1 MAVRNSQKKAS
12 NSIYQ
17 REDGRYEKR
26 VYLGKGSDGKKK
38 YRSIYGNT
46 RREVLNKLNEEM
58 KNQKKYETDIE
69 DTVFRDY
76 ALYWMKKYKY
86 PNLKPVSYDR
96 LEQTYN
102 TVCEYIGW
110 VQMGNINTD
119 DIQDMINDLSRKR
132 AYSTVKKNY
141 EFVNGVFKQTVNM
154 GKLDFNPCVAVS
166 MPRERNMAVQT
177 KAIEILTQEETD
189 AMYTFNEKI
198 KKSNNQFYKHMPA
211 LLLMLNTGWRV
222 GELLALEW
230 EDINFKE
237 RNARINKTLAQA
249 KPRDDDGEVTSN
261 HKEMFPEKTK
271 TRSGERITP
280 LNDTAIELLRQIQR
294 YNKRCKIKSN
304 YVVCTKDGGYVTER
318 NLLRTFK
325 YVLGVIN
332 ADRGYTIHSLR
343 HTFASR
349 MLTSGVDISI
359 VSKLLGHSDIN
370 ITYKKYIHILHG
382 QLEASVMKMQK
393 I

>member
-12 NSIYQ
+12 GSIYQ
-17 REDGRYEKR
+17 REDGRYEKK
-26 VYLGKGSDGKKK
+26 VYLGKGPDGKKK
-38 YRSIYGNT
+38 YRSIYGDS
-46 RREVLNKLNEEM
+46 RREVLNKLNEEIR
-58 KNQKKYETDIE
+58 NQKKYETDIE

-110 VQMGNINTD
+110 IQMGNINTD

-141 EFVNGVFKQTVNM
+141 EFANGVFKQAVNM
-154 GKLDFNPCVAVS
+154 RKLDFNPCVAVS
-166 MPRERNMAVQT
+166 LPRERNMAVQT
-177 KAIEILTQEETD
+177 KKIEILTEEETD
-189 AMYTFNEKI
+189 AMYAFNEKL
-198 KKSNNQFYKHMPA
+198 KKSDNQFYKHMPA

-230 EDINFKE
+230 GDINFKE
-237 RNARINKTLAQA
+237 KNARISKTLTQA
-249 KPRDDDGEVTSN
+249 KPRDDDGEVISN
-261 HKEMFPEKTK
+261 HKEMFSEKTK
-271 TRSGERITP
+271 TRSGERVTP

-294 YNKRCKIKSN
+294 YNKRCGIKSR

-325 YVLGVIN
+325 CVLGVIN
-332 ADRGYTIHSLR
+332 AEREYTIHSLR